1 MRYFFDIEADECV
14 SDSQLQDIF
23 EILKQNG
30 EVDSANY
37 SNFLEERLEEETS
50 LVEVSLTDD
59 KVKEVA
65 GKMLDE
71 ICQNSSSGNW
81 SFSRDEIEKIAG
93 CTLKDWDLTRIE
105 NALWAN
111 DEMVAAVETDPD
123 CGEMDITIYTS
134 FLADCEDEDD
144 DEDCEDEDED
154 EDEDD
159 ISEYDSSD
167 SDSDIVKDVV
177 MGFFFG

>member
-37 SNFLEERLEEETS
+37 NNFLEERLEEETS

-59 KVKEVA
+59 KVKEVT

-93 CTLKDWDLTRIE
+93 CTLRDWDLTRIE

-111 DEMVAAVETDPD
+111 DEIVAAVETDFD

-134 FLADCEDEDD
+134 FLADYEND
-144 DEDCEDEDED
+144 DED
-154 EDEDD
+154 DD
-159 ISEYDSSD
+159 ISEYDTSD
-167 SDSDIVKDVV
+167 SDSDIVKGVV

>member
-14 SDSQLQDIF
+14 LDSQLQAIF
-23 EILKQNG
+23 ATLKQNG

-37 SNFLEERLEEETS
+37 NNYLEECLKDETS

-59 KVKEVA
+59 KIKDVA
-65 GKMLDE
+65 GQMLSE
-71 ICQNSSSGNW
+71 ICQSSSSGNW
-81 SFSRDEIEKIAG
+81 SFSRDEIEQMAG
-93 CTLKDWDLTRIE
+93 CTLRDWDLTRIE
-105 NALWAN
+105 NTLWSN

-134 FLADCEDEDD
+134 FLADYDAEDED
-144 DEDCEDEDED
+144 CD

-159 ISEYDSSD
+159 ISDYNSSD